1 MQNLL
6 TTKLLEKSTIKKIN
20 STEMKNIYFSGLA
33 ALLLL
38 AACSGS
44 NSALDEK
51 KAQLSELEKS
61 AEELNGQI
69 NILRAEIAALDTAAV
84 NTNNGILV
92 ELTTLKPSQFRHFFT
107 INGIVEADKNLAIST
122 EAPGKIEKVLVEEGQ
137 NVSAGTV
144 LATLNTQTLQSNL
157 QEIKKN
163 LAFAT
168 TVFERQKRL
177 WDQKIGSEFQYLE
190 AKNRKET
197 LEQSQKTIES
207 QIAISTLR
215 APEDGVVDKIYFKEG
230 EYLAPG
236 MALMQLVNL
245 NNLKITSDISEMYLK
260 TVKKG
265 DLVEVSF
272 PVLGMEKMMLPI
284 KRTANI
290 IEPRNRTFQIELEVK
305 NTDKILKPNLVS
317 VLTLMDFQKDS
328 SIVIPSNI
336 ISQDSKGEFIFIAAN
351 ESGKLVAKKTYIKT
365 AKTSNNETLVS
376 EGLKFGDQ
384 IISSGYNQVS
394 NNAAIKLKQ

>member
-1 MQNLL
+1 
-6 TTKLLEKSTIKKIN
+6 
-20 STEMKNIYFSGLA
+20 MKNIYYNGLA
-33 ALLLL
+33 AILLL
-38 AACSGS
+38 AACSGA
-44 NSALDEK
+44 NNGLDEK
-51 KAQLSELEKS
+51 KAQLAELEKS
-61 AEELNGQI
+61 ADALAVQI
-69 NILRAEIAALDTAAV
+69 NTLKEEIAVLDTTTS

-92 ELTTLKPSQFRHFFT
+92 ELTTLKPSMFRHYFT
-107 INGIVEADKNLAIST
+107 VNGIVEADKNLAIST

-137 NVSAGTV
+137 SVSAGTV
-144 LATLNTQTLQSNL
+144 LASLNTQTLQSNL
-157 QEIKKN
+157 QEVKKN

-197 LEQSQKTIES
+197 LEQSQKTLES
-207 QIAISTLR
+207 QIAMSTLR

-265 DLVEVSF
+265 DVVEVSF
-272 PVLGMEKMMLPI
+272 PVLGMDKMMLPI

-290 IEPRNRTFQIELEVK
+290 IEPRNRTFQIEIEVK
-305 NTDKILKPNLVS
+305 NTDKVLKPNLVS

-328 SIVIPSNI
+328 SIVVPSNV
-336 ISQDSKGEFIFIAAN
+336 ISQDSKGEFIYVAAN
-351 ESGKLVAKKTYIKT
+351 ESGKMIAKKTYIKT
-365 AKTSNNETLVS
+365 AKTSNNETLVA
-376 EGLKFGDQ
+376 EGLKFDDQ
-384 IISSGYNQVS
+384 IITSGYNQVS
-394 NNAAIKLKQ
+394 NGAAIKLKN